1 MNIFC
6 FTQQGSKKRLNT
18 DTLLVTG
25 EGFASNPWI
34 IEEQK
39 EYSHYNQ
46 IKSDRYIALVADGL
60 GSSFVSKLATTAYNN
75 DFTNTLDLVGEQE
88 VFYWISESFVRLELK
103 AATESAND
111 ADNSTSGASIAG
123 IIHFEKIGTF
133 IFNSGDAKVYA
144 LKNNKV
150 NLVSRDHFFDGVLQ
164 NCAGA
169 GGGHYISAEGALRD
183 KTVSYFI
190 ITSSFAAYANSNYSS
205 LENVILDLAKDKESP
220 ENMIKKIKDMYKDSD
235 DNFSIIGIIN

>member
-6 FTQQGSKKRLNT
+6 FTHQGSKKQLNT
-18 DTLLVTG
+18 DALLVTG
-25 EGFASNPWI
+25 ESFISNPWI
-34 IEEQK
+34 INEQK

-46 IKSDRYIALVADGL
+46 IKSDRYIALIADGL
-60 GSSFVSKLATTAYNN
+60 GSSFASKLATTVYNN
-75 DFTNTLDLVGEQE
+75 DFINTFDLVGEQE

-103 AATESAND
+103 SATESID
-111 ADNSTSGASIAG
+111 DTKNSTSGASIAG
-123 IIHFEKIGTF
+123 IVHFEKIGTF

-150 NLVSRDHFFDGVLQ
+150 NLVSCDHFFNGVLQ
-164 NCAGA
+164 NCACA
-169 GGGHYISAEGALRD
+169 GGGHYISTSGALRD

-190 ITSSFAAYANSNYSS
+190 VTSSFTDYANSNYSS
-205 LENVILDLAKDKESP
+205 IENVILDLASDKESS
-220 ENMIKKIKDMYKDSD
+220 ECMIKKIKDLYKDSD